1 MGGLARA
8 IASNRKATAGFV
20 ILVVFCFLAAFP
32 GLIAH
37 DNPQAEIYDPTLGP
51 SGAHLLGT
59 TAYGQDLF
67 AQLIYSTRESLFIA
81 VAAGALATVLS
92 VIVGVTAAYIGG
104 LADNVLSLVTDIFLV
119 IPAFPLIVVIAA
131 YSKNGG
137 DPILIA
143 VLVVTGWSYG
153 ARQLRVQALSIR
165 NRDFLVA
172 ARLAGRA
179 ALAGD
184 RVGNAAHHDV
194 FDSGHLPRHHPVRHR
209 RRRRPAVRRAGQ
221 PRHPELGDHALL
233 GAKQRGPASW
243 VPAVGDHARGVH
255 RHAGRRLRPVELR
268 LRRGEQPGPAPGAKE
283 APVTEQGHPGG
294 GRPLRGLRQ
303 FGRHGQGGGQG
314 ELRAVRAASSWP
326 WWASPAAA
334 SRHCCSP
341 SPAS

>member
-1 MGGLARA
+1 MSTAALPGGQVSGAKAFWARFRAGPVGGLVRA
-8 IASNRKATAGFV
+8 ISSNRKATAGFV
-20 ILVVFCFLAAFP
+20 ILFVFCFLAAFP
-32 GLIAH
+32 GLVAH

-92 VIVGVTAAYIGG
+92 VIVGVTAAYLGG

-172 ARLAGRA
+172 ARLRGERRWRVIVSEMLPTMTSLIVAIFLGTTLYAIVAAAGLQFVGLGNPDTLSWGTMLYWAQNNEALQAGSPLWAIMPGCCIAMLGA
-179 ALAGD
+179 A
-184 RVGNAAHHDV
+184 
-194 FDSGHLPRHHPVRHR
+194 F
-209 RRRRPAVRRAGQ
+209 
-221 PRHPELGDHALL
+221 ALL
-233 GAKQRGPASW
+233 NYAFDEVSNPA
-243 VPAVGDHARGVH
+243 
-255 RHAGRRLRPVELR
+255 LRPVR
-268 LRRGEQPGPAPGAKE
+268 KRR
-283 APVTEQGHPGG
+283 
-294 GRPLRGLRQ
+294 R
-303 FGRHGQGGGQG
+303 
-314 ELRAVRAASSWP
+314 
-326 WWASPAAA
+326 
-334 SRHCCSP
+334 
-341 SPAS
+341 

>member
-20 ILVVFCFLAAFP
+20 ILAVFCLLAAFP
-32 GLIAH
+32 GLVAH
-37 DNPQAEIYDPTLGP
+37 DNPQAEIYGPTLGP

-67 AQLIYSTRESLFIA
+67 AQLIYSTRESLYIA
-81 VAAGALATVLS
+81 VAAGALATLLS
-92 VIVGVTAAYIGG
+92 VIIGVTAAYLGG

-172 ARLAGRA
+172 ARLRGERRWRVIVSEMLPTMTSLIVAIFLGTTLYAIVAAAGLQFVGLGNPDTLSWGTMLYWAQNNEALQAGSPLWAIMPGVCIAMLGA
-179 ALAGD
+179 A
-184 RVGNAAHHDV
+184 
-194 FDSGHLPRHHPVRHR
+194 F
-209 RRRRPAVRRAGQ
+209 
-221 PRHPELGDHALL
+221 ALL
-233 GAKQRGPASW
+233 NYAFDEVSNPA
-243 VPAVGDHARGVH
+243 
-255 RHAGRRLRPVELR
+255 LRPVR
-268 LRRGEQPGPAPGAKE
+268 KRR
-283 APVTEQGHPGG
+283 
-294 GRPLRGLRQ
+294 R
-303 FGRHGQGGGQG
+303 
-314 ELRAVRAASSWP
+314 
-326 WWASPAAA
+326 
-334 SRHCCSP
+334 
-341 SPAS
+341 